1 MIRYRTGILLTF
13 ISSCLFGLLGLFNKI
28 AQAGGLGLFE
38 RITLRFIL
46 GALTL
51 LVLIKLQGKDLSIP
65 KGFRLRL
72 AISSSLFFG
81 GTSFFLF
88 NSYAYI
94 PTSLATTLHFTYPL
108 LVLGGSIFLDGE
120 KPSPLQKL
128 GTALSLSG
136 LLFALQPKA
145 GPEGKILLGIL
156 LALASAVTLF
166 LFVRFLSKKE
176 AKQMDTLVLMF
187 YVFLFSGLLWACPT
201 LFLLLKNDHAPL
213 LWSKALVGILGLAI
227 PSTALA
233 CTFFTLGIQSIGSD
247 KASILSAFEPLT
259 SIVAGVFLLGEKL
272 PSTFA
277 QGALLI
283 ILGSY
288 LISRSNRPKGCLR
301 PIVQEN

>member
-1 MIRYRTGILLTF
+1 MIRYKTGILLTLF
-13 ISSCLFGLLGLFNKI
+13 SSCLFGLLGLFNTI
-28 AQAGGLGLFE
+28 AKAGGLSLFE

-51 LVLIKLQGKDLSIP
+51 LALIRLQRKDLSIP

-72 AISSSLFFG
+72 ALSSSLFFG

-88 NSYAYI
+88 YSYLYI
-94 PTSLATTLHFTYPL
+94 PTSLTTTLHFTYPL
-108 LVLGGSIFLDGE
+108 LVLGGSMFLDGE
-120 KPSPLQKL
+120 KPSFLQKL

-136 LLFALQPKA
+136 LLFALQPKS
-145 GPEGKILLGIL
+145 GTEGVSLFGVL
-156 LALASAVTLF
+156 LALSSAVTLF
-166 LFVRFLSKKE
+166 LYVRFLSRKE

-201 LFLLLKNDHAPL
+201 LFLLLKNGHEPL
-213 LWSKALVGILGLAI
+213 IWTKALGGILGLAI

-259 SIVAGVFLLGEKL
+259 AIMAGVFLLGEEL

-288 LISRSNRPKGCLR
+288 LISKSKGPKVCLL
-301 PIVQEN
+301 PLPQEN